1 MDGWVGYDNSVSVSF
16 FGCNFIFFLSPW
28 NHFFFGGQDCA
39 GNQILERVLIALW
52 VISGANSLRVP
63 LFLDQNKI
71 NRDAPSSNSIPFFC
85 FVFFFSPLIEESFQS
100 CGLMCVF

>member
-1 MDGWVGYDNSVSVSF
+1 MGGWDMITVSVFPSLVAISF
-16 FGCNFIFFLSPW
+16 FFSRLGII
-28 NHFFFGGQDCA
+28 FFFGGQDCA

-71 NRDAPSSNSIPFFC
+71 NIDAPSSNSMPFFF
-85 FVFFFSPLIEESFQS
+85 FVLFSFFLP
-100 CGLMCVF
+100 